1 MEDYIKY
8 QQYISSIDNINSAYQ
23 ACEIQLLKMPGIYEV
38 FRQDNTL
45 KIGYNIY
52 EISLS
57 NLHDLMDSM
66 GLKPYQD
73 NTKKGVVEKLLDKMN
88 KANKESFN
96 GKRLDC
102 CDLNN

>member
-1 MEDYIKY
+1 
-8 QQYISSIDNINSAYQ
+8 
-23 ACEIQLLKMPGIYEV
+23 MPGIYEV

-57 NLHDLMDSM
+57 DLHDLMDGL
-66 GLKPYQD
+66 GLKPYQE
-73 NTKKGVVEKLLDKMN
+73 NTKKGVVVKWLDKMT

>member
-1 MEDYIKY
+1 MEDYIQY

-57 NLHDLMDSM
+57 DLHGLMDGL
-66 GLKPYQD
+66 GLKPYQE
-73 NTKKGVVEKLLDKMN
+73 NTKKHIVAKWLDKMS
-88 KANKESFN
+88 KANKENFN